1 MMKIGL
7 QLYSMREHTDQIGLV
22 SHLPAMGIS
31 QLEGYGGI
39 YGFAEGYREAMDAA
53 GVTMPSGHMALA
65 DSENNFGETMR
76 LATTLGMK
84 HIFAPYLDEQSR
96 PTDTQGYRDLAR
108 RLTNVSKRYADEGLT
123 FGWHNHDFEFVAL
136 PDGAVPMEILLDE
149 APEIYWE
156 ADLAWIIRGGRDPLD
171 YIARYGA
178 RINSVHVKDIAAQGT
193 NLDEDGWADLGAGVM
208 DWPSLLTACHAQT
221 TTPIFALEHDKPTD
235 PLAYAKRSAQ
245 AFKSMW
251 ENTHDQ

>member
-1 MMKIGL
+1 MNIGL
-7 QLYSMREHTDQIGLV
+7 QLYSMREHADQIDLV
-22 SHLPAMGIS
+22 SHLPAMGIN
-31 QLEGYGGI
+31 QVEGYGGV
-39 YGFAEGYREAMDAA
+39 YGFAEDYRKAMDAA
-53 GVTMPSGHMALA
+53 DVTMPSGHMALA
-65 DSENNFGETMR
+65 DSENNFAETMR

-96 PTDTQGYRDLAR
+96 PTDTQGYRTLAK
-108 RLTNVSKRYADEGLT
+108 RLADVSKRYADEGLT

-136 PDGAVPMEILLDE
+136 PDGSVPMEILLDE

-193 NLDEDGWADLGAGVM
+193 NLDEDGWADLGTGVM
-208 DWPSLLTACHAQT
+208 DWPTLLTACRAQT
-221 TTPIFALEHDKPTD
+221 TASIYALEHDKPAD

-245 AFKSMW
+245 AFKTMW
-251 ENTHDQ
+251 ENTHGQ